1 MNTFTYINNTFV
13 PAAAAALQ
21 VSDLALQRGYGIFDF
36 FKTLEGRPVFLEEHL
51 DRFCTSAAQMR
62 LPLQKSREE
71 LKGIIRE
78 LLQRNHLPASGI
90 RLTLTGGYS
99 PDGYSIT
106 APNLVITQQPLRLP
120 AADAFEQ
127 GLRLLS
133 YPHRRQ
139 LPEVKSL
146 DYLMAIW
153 LQPHIREHQA
163 DDVLYRQHGL
173 VTECP
178 RANFFIVTGDD
189 TVMTPARDTLKGII
203 RNKVL
208 QLARKRYKTEEGD
221 VTLAAAQKAKEAFI
235 TSTTRH
241 ILPVLALDGRPVG
254 EGRPGPVTTALS
266 KALEELVTAHI
277 RG

>member
-1 MNTFTYINNTFV
+1 MNTFIYLNNAFV
-13 PAAAAALQ
+13 PAAQAALQ

-36 FKTLEGRPVFLEEHL
+36 FKTLEGRPLFLDEHL
-51 DRFCTSAAQMR
+51 DRFFRSAAQMR

-71 LKGIIRE
+71 LKTVITE
-78 LLQRNHLPASGI
+78 LLQHNDLPASGI

-106 APNLVITQQPLRLP
+106 EPNLVITQQPLQLP
-120 AADAFEQ
+120 ARDAFEK

-153 LQPHIREHQA
+153 LQPHIRENQA
-163 DDVLYRQHGL
+163 DDVLYHQHGL

-178 RANFFIVTGDD
+178 RANFFIVTEDD
-189 TVMTPARDTLKGII
+189 TVLTPARDTLKGII
-203 RNKVL
+203 RSKVL
-208 QLARKRYKTEEGD
+208 HIARERYKTVEGD
-221 VTLAAAQKAKEAFI
+221 VTLEAAQAAREAFI

-254 EGRPGPVTTALS
+254 NGKPGPVTTALS
-266 KALEELVTAHI
+266 EALNALVAAH
-277 RG
+277 R